1 MSAGFS
7 PAARQPLLIVIS
19 GASGAGKDSV
29 RQCMKDRGLPFHFVV
44 TATTR
49 KPRPGEIDGRDYFFV
64 SHERFA
70 AMIENGE
77 LLEHA
82 MVYNDYKGIP
92 KQQVR
97 QALDSGQDVVMR
109 IDVQG
114 AETLRSLCPE
124 ALLIF
129 LVPAN
134 EDEMVRRLTA
144 RKTETPQDLQL
155 RIETARQELQRMHVF
170 DYYVVNADA
179 QLDAAVDM
187 IEAIIEAEH
196 HRIHPRRVSL

>member
-1 MSAGFS
+1 MEAIF
-7 PAARQPLLIVIS
+7 PATLRQPLLIVLS

-29 RQCMKDRGLPFHFVV
+29 LRRMKDRGLPFHFVI

-49 KPRPGEIDGRDYFFV
+49 KPRPGEVDGQDYFFV

-82 MVYNDYKGIP
+82 IVYSDYKGIP

-114 AETLRSLCPE
+114 AETIRALCPE

-129 LVPAN
+129 LVPGS
-134 EDEMVRRLTA
+134 EQEMIRRLQK
-144 RKTETPQDLQL
+144 RQTEAAADLEL
-155 RIETARQELQRMHVF
+155 RIETARQELKRMHVF
-170 DYYVVNADA
+170 DYYVVNADER
-179 QLDAAVDM
+179 LDAAVDM
-187 IEAIIEAEH
+187 IEAIIAAEH
-196 HRIHPRRVSL
+196 QRIHPRRVTL

>member
-1 MSAGFS
+1 VIAGFY

-29 RQCMKDRGLPFHFVV
+29 LQRMKDRGLPFHFVV

-49 KPRPGEIDGRDYFFV
+49 KPRPGEKDGRDYFFV

-70 AMIENGE
+70 AMIEKGE

-82 MVYNDYKGIP
+82 IVYSDYKGIP
-92 KQQVR
+92 RQQVR

-114 AETLRSLCPE
+114 AETIRALCQE

-129 LVPAN
+129 LVPAS
-134 EDEMVRRLTA
+134 EDEMVRRLKA

-179 QLDAAVDM
+179 QLDAAVDL

>member
-1 MSAGFS
+1 MEAIF
-7 PAARQPLLIVIS
+7 PATLRQPLLIVLS

-29 RQCMKDRGLPFHFVV
+29 LRRMKDRGLPFHFVI

-49 KPRPGEIDGRDYFFV
+49 KPRPGEVDGQDYFFV

-82 MVYNDYKGIP
+82 IVYSDYKGIP

-114 AETLRSLCPE
+114 AETIRALCPE

-129 LVPAN
+129 LVPGS
-134 EDEMVRRLTA
+134 EEEMIRRLQK
-144 RKTETPQDLQL
+144 RQTEAAADLQL
-155 RIETARQELQRMHVF
+155 RIETARQELKRMHVF
-170 DYYVVNADA
+170 DYYVVNADER
-179 QLDAAVDM
+179 LDAAVDM
-187 IEAIIEAEH
+187 IEAIIAAEH
-196 HRIHPRRVSL
+196 QRIHPRRVTL

>member
-1 MSAGFS
+1 VEAIFSATL
-7 PAARQPLLIVIS
+7 RQPLLIVLS

-29 RQCMKDRGLPFHFVV
+29 LRRMKDRGLPFHFVI

-49 KPRPGEIDGRDYFFV
+49 KPRPGEVDGQDYFFV

-82 MVYNDYKGIP
+82 IVYSDYKGIP

-114 AETLRSLCPE
+114 AETIRALCPE

-129 LVPAN
+129 LVPGS
-134 EDEMVRRLTA
+134 EEEMIRRLQK
-144 RKTETPQDLQL
+144 RQTEAAADLQL
-155 RIETARQELQRMHVF
+155 RIETARQELKRMHVF
-170 DYYVVNADA
+170 DYYVVNADER
-179 QLDAAVDM
+179 LDAAVDM
-187 IEAIIEAEH
+187 IEAIIAAEH
-196 HRIHPRRVSL
+196 QRIHPRRVTL

>member
-1 MSAGFS
+1 VEAIF
-7 PAARQPLLIVIS
+7 PATLRQPLLIVLS

-29 RQCMKDRGLPFHFVV
+29 LRRMKDRGLPFHFVI

-49 KPRPGEIDGRDYFFV
+49 KPRPGEVDGQDYFFV

-82 MVYNDYKGIP
+82 IVYSDYKGIP

-114 AETLRSLCPE
+114 AETIRALCPE

-129 LVPAN
+129 LVPGS
-134 EDEMVRRLTA
+134 EEEMIRRLQK
-144 RKTETPQDLQL
+144 RQTEAAADLQL
-155 RIETARQELQRMHVF
+155 RIETARQELKRMHVF
-170 DYYVVNADA
+170 DYYVVNADER
-179 QLDAAVDM
+179 LDAAVDM
-187 IEAIIEAEH
+187 IEAIIAAEH
-196 HRIHPRRVSL
+196 QRIHPRRVTL

>member
-1 MSAGFS
+1 VSAGFS
-7 PAARQPLLIVIS
+7 PAERQPLLIVIS

-29 RQCMKDRGLPFHFVV
+29 RQRMKDRGLPFHFVV

-49 KPRPGEIDGRDYFFV
+49 KPRPGEIDGQDYFFV

-92 KQQVR
+92 KLQVR

>member
-1 MSAGFS
+1 MEAIF
-7 PAARQPLLIVIS
+7 PATLRQPLLIVLS

-29 RQCMKDRGLPFHFVV
+29 LRRMKDRGLPFHFVI

-49 KPRPGEIDGRDYFFV
+49 KPRPGEVDGKDYFFV

-82 MVYNDYKGIP
+82 IVYSDYKGIP

-114 AETLRSLCPE
+114 AETIRALCPE

-129 LVPAN
+129 LVPGS
-134 EDEMVRRLTA
+134 EEEMIRRLQK
-144 RKTETPQDLQL
+144 RQTEAAADLEL
-155 RIETARQELQRMHVF
+155 RIETARQELKRMHVF
-170 DYYVVNADA
+170 DYYVVNADER
-179 QLDAAVDM
+179 LDAAVDM
-187 IEAIIEAEH
+187 IEAIIAAEH
-196 HRIHPRRVSL
+196 QRIHPRRVTL

>member
-1 MSAGFS
+1 VKAVFS
-7 PAARQPLLIVIS
+7 PTARQPLLIVIS

-29 RQCMKDRGLPFHFVV
+29 LQRMKNRGLPFHFVV

-82 MVYNDYKGIP
+82 IVYNDYKGIP

-114 AETLRSLCPE
+114 AETIRSLCPE
-124 ALLIF
+124 ALLVF

-134 EDEMVRRLTA
+134 EDEMVRRLMA

-155 RIETARQELQRMHVF
+155 RIETARQELQRMNVF
-170 DYYVVNADA
+170 DYYVVNADT

-196 HRIHPRRVSL
+196 HRIHPRRVTL

>member
-1 MSAGFS
+1 VESGFF

-29 RQCMKDRGLPFHFVV
+29 LRRMKDRGLPFHFVV

-64 SHERFA
+64 SHEHFA
-70 AMIENGE
+70 AMIEKGE

-82 MVYNDYKGIP
+82 MVYSDYKGIP
-92 KQQVR
+92 RQQVR

-114 AETLRSLCPE
+114 AETIRSLCPE

-129 LVPAN
+129 LVPAT
-134 EDEMVRRLTA
+134 EEEMVRRLKA
-144 RKTETPQDLQL
+144 RKTETAKDLAI
-155 RIETARQELQRMHVF
+155 RIETARQELKRMHVF
-170 DYYVVNADA
+170 DYYVVNADSH
-179 QLDAAVDM
+179 LDDAVDR
-187 IEAIIEAEH
+187 IEAIIQAEH
-196 HRIHPRRVSL
+196 HRIHPRRVTL

>member
-1 MSAGFS
+1 MDAGFS
-7 PAARQPLLIVIS
+7 PTARQPLLIVIS

-29 RQCMKDRGLPFHFVV
+29 LQRMKARGLPFHFVV

-49 KPRPGEIDGRDYFFV
+49 QPRPGEIDGRDYLFV

-82 MVYNDYKGIP
+82 IVYSDYKGIP
-92 KQQVR
+92 RQQVR

-114 AETLRSLCPE
+114 AETIRSLCPE

-129 LVPAN
+129 LVPAS
-134 EDEMVRRLTA
+134 EDELIRRLKA
-144 RKTETPQDLQL
+144 RKTETSQDLQL

-170 DYYVVNADA
+170 DYYVVNADD

-196 HRIHPRRVSL
+196 HRIHPRRVTL

>member
-1 MSAGFS
+1 MEASFSATL
-7 PAARQPLLIVIS
+7 RQPLLIVLS

-29 RQCMKDRGLPFHFVV
+29 LRRMKDRGLPFHFVI

-49 KPRPGEIDGRDYFFV
+49 KPRPGEVDGKDYFFV

-82 MVYNDYKGIP
+82 IVYSDYKGIP

-114 AETLRSLCPE
+114 AETIRALCPE

-129 LVPAN
+129 LVPGS
-134 EDEMVRRLTA
+134 EEEMIRRLQK
-144 RKTETPQDLQL
+144 RQTEAAADLQL
-155 RIETARQELQRMHVF
+155 RIETARQELKRMHVF
-170 DYYVVNADA
+170 DYYVVNADER
-179 QLDAAVDM
+179 LDAAVDM
-187 IEAIIEAEH
+187 IEAIIAAEH
-196 HRIHPRRVSL
+196 QRIHPRRVTL